1 MPEFNIKISELN
13 GVTPNPPFTE
23 DFFPL
28 VHSASMTTY
37 RATLQDIG
45 SLMTRSIYADT
56 ASYLLSA
63 ISASHTLY
71 SDSASYAISSSH
83 AISASHALRADSAS
97 YYPLAST
104 VISCSWASSSLQS
117 WYATRSIDTDIHGQQ
132 FFFPWWNTNNIAG
145 TNGALSSSSPL
156 FFSRSQGNDAY
167 GPIVIDPAWSFQF
180 TNDYSVPS
188 PTTYPWFSQ
197 SGWWNPHNNARP
209 SDLSPDPA
217 TSAGVGGLFSPW
229 PIVSGLFCG
238 TDQKAWYYST
248 GSALAVENTIWS
260 GSYAS
265 GSRRPL
271 DRSYDQIFNGK
282 WLRIAVTNTGPDF
295 PTTPHLAPNV
305 AAGETPGSWNHTGMF
320 GRMRLR
326 IGSSNYGGGSNKTC
340 IVDFDIENY
349 YWSSHMSARVNHVE
363 NVNLIKSIRLTKNS
377 SNYVND
383 PFQTIDILLD
393 GFTSSDHIMDMTFQ
407 SWGGIRFL
415 NFPNL
420 DPPRIMDTGSNNIH
434 QDTNQLIFPARP
446 GFYST
451 YTNTADYNTYNIFGR
466 NVIIDPTANEI
477 TASGQMSAFQHSLN
491 VSGSINTNTK
501 YYCDNQV
508 GLTTTVT
515 YGTNT
520 LTFVGGILVSK
531 FPP

>member
-1 MPEFNIKISELN
+1 MSEFNIKISELN
-13 GVTPNPPFTE
+13 RITPNPPFPE

-45 SLMTRSIYADT
+45 SLITQS
-56 ASYLLSA
+56 
-63 ISASHTLY
+63 ISASY
-71 SDSASYAISSSH
+71 SETAITSISASWASASISASYARTASY
-83 AISASHALRADSAS
+83 AISASHAIIADSAS

-104 VISCSWASSSLQS
+104 VISCSWASRSLQS
-117 WYATRSIDTDIHGQQ
+117 WYATRSLDVDTHGTE
-132 FFFPWWNTNNIAG
+132 FRVPWWNTNDIPG
-145 TNGALSSSSPL
+145 TNGALESSSPL
-156 FFSRSQGNDAY
+156 FFSQSQGDNRY
-167 GPIVIDPAWSFQF
+167 GPFVIDPDWSFQF
-180 TNDYSVPS
+180 VNDYNVPS
-188 PTTYPWFSQ
+188 PITYPWFSQ
-197 SGWWNPHNNARP
+197 SGWWNVHNNARP
-209 SDLSPDPA
+209 TDPSPDPA

-229 PIVSGLFCG
+229 PIVSGIFCG
-238 TDQKAWYYST
+238 TDQKSWYFST
-248 GSALAVENTIWS
+248 ASALSVENTIWS
-260 GSYAS
+260 GSYAA

-282 WLRIAVTNTGPDF
+282 WLRIAVTNAYPDF
-295 PTTPHLAPNV
+295 PVTPYLAENV

-326 IGSSNYGGGSNKTC
+326 IGSSNYAGGSNKTC

-363 NVNLIKSIRLTKNS
+363 NVNLIKAIRLTKVP
-377 SNYVND
+377 SNQIYD

-420 DPPRIMDTGSNNIH
+420 DPPQLRDSGSNDIH
-434 QDTNQLIFPARP
+434 QDTNQLMFPARP

-451 YTNTADYNTYNIFGR
+451 YTSNADYNTYNIFGR
-466 NVIIDPTANEI
+466 NVVIDPTSNEI
-477 TASGQMSAFQHSLN
+477 TASGMMTQFQQSLN
-491 VSGSINTNTK
+491 VSGGINTNTQF
-501 YYCDNQV
+501 YCNNTP
-508 GLTTTVT
+508 GLTTRVT
-515 YGTNT
+515 YGTTN
-520 LTFVGGILVSK
+520 LYFSGGILVGK
-531 FPP
+531 VPP